1 MDKKTLGLLVTE
13 ALLIV
18 VLVVVIAMDFNKAPL
33 EEHAASPDAAT
44 EAAVEEKAVAHEEA
58 AEEKAEAKHEEAVE
72 EVAEEA
78 AEVKVAA
85 KEEKPAEAK
94 AAAKEEKP
102 AEVKEEAK
110 AEAPAAAA
118 GGGAVADV
126 IAMQAS
132 VYDKHT
138 KGIVQFTHKKH
149 AEDYKLTCGDCHH
162 DDSGAPLADLK
173 MGDEV
178 IGCAECHSKVGKP
191 EKDASAEEKR
201 EFHKEALHDNCID
214 CHKDYNKKNNTKDA
228 PTSCGKC
235 HPKTK

>member
-33 EEHAASPDAAT
+33 EEHAASPDAAA
-44 EAAVEEKAVAHEEA
+44 EAALEEKAVAHEETAEEKA
-58 AEEKAEAKHEEAVE
+58 AEVKAEAKHEEAAE
-72 EVAEEA
+72 EVAEEAAEEA

-85 KEEKPAEAK
+85 KEEKPAE
-94 AAAKEEKP
+94 
-102 AEVKEEAK
+102 VKEEVK